1 MKPYIW
7 IVSRGEDGQ
16 KMAEY
21 GVVLGVNTLGVAGGF
36 NAFPADS
43 GGWSLD
49 VPGTAESR
57 FGCGIRLHCCA
68 AGVNLC
74 CGLQVASG

>member
-21 GVVLGVNTLGVAGGF
+21 GVVLGVNTLGVVGGF

-43 GGWSLD
+43 GGSSLD
-49 VPGTAESR
+49 VPGTAESP
-57 FGCGIRLHCCA
+57 FGCGIRLPGCA